1 MEIARAPFC
10 VAITDQIFSNREAH
24 GRWLRRGFTVRGMD
38 GSTGGVNLQKVALTE
53 QCLKD
58 FSLII
63 HMSDAKT
70 ITNGIILHL
79 KGRFSIQDLYKIIE
93 KRLPVPATTS
103 EGEASALNEN
113 SFSKRLKVFEGTVK
127 RLNKSKKNHD
137 RVNDLLAEPFS

>member
-1 MEIARAPFC
+1 MEIAQAPFC
-10 VAITDQIFSNREAH
+10 VATTDQIFSNREVH
-24 GRWLRRGFTVRGMD
+24 GRQLRRGFAVRRMD
-38 GSTGGVNLQKVALTE
+38 GGTGGVNLQKVGLTE

-63 HMSDAKT
+63 PVCDAKA

-93 KRLPVPATTS
+93 KLLPVPATTS

-113 SFSKRLKVFEGTVK
+113 SFSKRLQVLEGTVK
-127 RLNKSKKNHD
+127 RLNKSKKTMIG
-137 RVNDLLAEPFS
+137 